1 MSDPAAT
8 PPGATATGTAGA
20 GATGAPDENG
30 TTLLTDGLPPAQG
43 KETPSTDAKPGAGE
57 QPQGSDNGQPPATDA
72 PPDPSALVPESP
84 DGYAFTFAKEVSV
97 DTGLLDAFK
106 PAAHKLG
113 ITQAQ
118 AQGMADFYAEH
129 AAAAA
134 AETSRRQGEALRQAV
149 DGWET
154 EIKAMPGYAGM
165 RTDAQR
171 ALAQYGSPELFQVVD
186 DTLIGSHPAMF
197 RFMAAVGKALA
208 EPEFRGKGNSTGP
221 LTAEKVLYPD
231 MK

>member
-1 MSDPAAT
+1 MTDAAAT
-8 PPGATATGTAGA
+8 PPGATGTGTAGA
-20 GATGAPDENG
+20 GVSGAGTAGTGTAGAPAES
-30 TTLLTDGLPPAQG
+30 TLLTGGLDREENAFY
-43 KETPSTDAKPGAGE
+43 KTDREPGRESGRESGQAG
-57 QPQGSDNGQPPATDA
+57 
-72 PPDPSALVPESP
+72 LVPESP

-97 DTGLLDAFK
+97 DTALLGAFK

-149 DGWET
+149 DGWEA

-171 ALAQYGSPELFQVVD
+171 ALAQYGSPELFQVID

-208 EPEFRGKGNSTGP
+208 EPAARGRGSAGGP
-221 LTAEKVLYPD
+221 LTAEKIFYPD
-231 MK
+231 MQ